1 VVAEFE
7 AEIYQ
12 KPPRKSAV
20 TRRLRT
26 RTIYDLDVLEVDDR
40 QALLRIRCESGTYIR
55 KLCHDI
61 GLATGVGAHMG
72 HLRRTATDPFD
83 DRDLHPLQDLVDG
96 LTWAEEGDD
105 AFLREVVRP
114 AEDALVHLP
123 SVTIAPSAARNVAT
137 GAPVYAPGVIDVDS
151 VSEGGEETT
160 GTTPIATPAR
170 RLPHPDGAAVCL
182 GRLVGDP
189 DAESGVVVSLERV
202 LV

>member
-1 VVAEFE
+1 
-7 AEIYQ
+7 
-12 KPPRKSAV
+12 V

-40 QALLRIRCESGTYIR
+40 QALLGSGVSPGRTSGS
-55 KLCHDI
+55 CVTTS
-61 GLATGVGAHMG
+61 AS
-72 HLRRTATDPFD
+72 RRASARTWAISAAPPPTRSTTATCT
-83 DRDLHPLQDLVDG
+83 LQDLVDG
-96 LTWAEEGDD
+96 LTWAREGDD

-151 VSEGGEETT
+151 VSEGGGETT
-160 GTTPIATPAR
+160 GTTPIATPLVAC
-170 RLPHPDGAAVCL
+170 HTPDGAAVCL

-202 LV
+202 LVWRSSRSVADRMKRSP